1 MESEPNLLRLLYAD
15 AAGNDVEQLVSTL
28 RNAGLAVRPTPVGD
42 AEALE
47 EVLSGQSYDL
57 FLCADGLEALPLGAA
72 ARVLHQA
79 GRDLP
84 LLVLSESDDGE
95 RRREVMA
102 QGAVDLVSKADAE
115 HFRLVVQRELA
126 RLQERRRVRR
136 LEAALRETE
145 RRCHALLDS
154 SRDAIAYVHEGMHV
168 YANRSYLERFGVVDV
183 DEIQG
188 LPVLDL
194 IAAEDQDRFK
204 TFFRHYMRGDS
215 TEPEIDVHVSVAD
228 GEPERVRMEFSPASW
243 DGEACSQILIR
254 EQSSSAELEERLE
267 DLSRRDLLTGL
278 FNRNHF
284 IGVLDRTLA
293 EQLDADDGA
302 TSGLLYIQLDNLEA
316 VRANLGITVL
326 DLVIGDVA
334 TLIERQAE
342 QSDVAARYSD
352 AVFTLLLRD
361 RGVHDALA
369 VAESIRKAV
378 EDHVT
383 EAGSRTVTKTCT
395 IGVAVLGDGVASA
408 EQAVNLASAACE
420 AASTEGGNRVQLHAG
435 EEEPEGG
442 ADDWQN
448 LLEDALA
455 GEGFALR
462 YQPLVALDG
471 DQSERYEVSLRLQGA
486 DGSLLD
492 AGTFLPHAERHGLA
506 AQVDRWVMSRAVA
519 VLAERQRQG
528 RETTLFV
535 KISGASLGD
544 DGFVEHVASALDEHR
559 LPGER
564 IVIQLAESVACTQL
578 NQAKAFYR
586 DAKAL
591 GCGFALD
598 GFGVTGNTTQLIK
611 HLPAE
616 YLKLARELTEDLASS
631 DGQQQQV
638 RELIAIGHEMGK
650 QVIAGYLEEATVL
663 AMLWQ
668 YQVDLVQGHFLQEPL
683 AEMSY
688 DFTGMVI

>member
-1 MESEPNLLRLLYAD
+1 MDSEQNLLRLLYAD
-15 AAGNDVEQLVSTL
+15 AAGNDVEQLVSAL
-28 RNAGLAVRPTPVGD
+28 RNAGLAVRPTPVSD
-42 AEALE
+42 AQALE
-47 EVLSGQSYDL
+47 DALAGHSYDL
-57 FLCADGLEALPLGAA
+57 FLCADGLEDLPLVAA
-72 ARVLHQA
+72 VRVLHQA

-84 LLVLSESDDGE
+84 LLVLTDSEASE
-95 RRREVMA
+95 RRREVMT
-102 QGAVDLVSKADAE
+102 QGAVDLVSKADPE

-126 RLQERRRVRR
+126 GLQERRRVRR
-136 LEAALRETE
+136 IEAALRETE

-215 TEPEIDVHVSVAD
+215 TEQVIDVHVSVAD

-267 DLSRRDLLTGL
+267 DLSRKDLLTGL
-278 FNRNHF
+278 FNRNYF
-284 IGVLDRTLA
+284 IDLLDGTLA

-316 VRANLGITVL
+316 VRASLGITAL

-334 TLIERQAE
+334 TLVERQAE
-342 QSDVAARYSD
+342 GGDVPARYSD
-352 AVFTLLLRD
+352 AVFALLLRN

-369 VAESIRKAV
+369 VAESLRKSV

-383 EAGSRTVTKTCT
+383 EAGNRTVTKTCT

-408 EQAVNLASAACE
+408 EQAINLASAACE
-420 AASTEGGNRVQLHAG
+420 AASAEGGNRVQLHAG
-435 EEEPEGG
+435 EEPEAG
-442 ADDWQN
+442 ADDWQT
-448 LLEDALA
+448 LIEDALA
-455 GEGFALR
+455 GEGFTLL

-471 DQSERYEVSLRLQGA
+471 NQSERYEVSLKLQGT
-486 DGSLLD
+486 DGTPLD

-506 AQVDRWVMSRAVA
+506 AQVDRWVMTRAIA
-519 VLAERQRQG
+519 ALAERHR
-528 RETTLFV
+528 RSHDTTLFV

-544 DGFVEHVASALDEHR
+544 DGFVEHVAAVLDEHR
-559 LPGER
+559 VPGER
-564 IVIQLAESVACTQL
+564 IVLQLSESVAVTQL

-586 DAKAL
+586 DAKGL

-598 GFGVTGNTTQLIK
+598 GFGITGNTAQLIK

-631 DGQQQQV
+631 EPHQAQV
-638 RELIAIGHEMGK
+638 RELITVGHEMDK

-668 YQVDLVQGHFLQEPL
+668 YQVDFVQGHFLQEPL
-683 AEMSY
+683 PEMSY

>member
-1 MESEPNLLRLLYAD
+1 MESEQNLLRLLYAD
-15 AAGNDVEQLVSTL
+15 AAGNDVERLVSAL
-28 RNAGLAVRPTPVGD
+28 RNAGLAVRPTPVSD
-42 AEALE
+42 AQALE
-47 EVLSGQSYDL
+47 DALAGHSYDL
-57 FLCADGLEALPLGAA
+57 FLCADGLEDLPLAA
-72 ARVLHQA
+72 AGRVLHQA

-84 LLVLSESDDGE
+84 LLVLTESDDSE

-102 QGAVDLVSKADAE
+102 HGAVDLVSKADPE

-126 RLQERRRVRR
+126 GLQERRRVRR
-136 LEAALRETE
+136 IEAALRETE

-183 DEIQG
+183 DEIEG

-215 TEPEIDVHVSVAD
+215 TEQAIDVHANVAD

-267 DLSRRDLLTGL
+267 DLSRKDLLTGL
-278 FNRNHF
+278 FNRNYF
-284 IGVLDRTLA
+284 IDLLDGTLA

-316 VRANLGITVL
+316 VRASLGITAL

-334 TLIERQAE
+334 TLVERQAE
-342 QSDVAARYSD
+342 GGDVPARYSD
-352 AVFTLLLRD
+352 AVFALLLRD

-369 VAESIRKAV
+369 VAESLRKSV

-383 EAGSRTVTKTCT
+383 EAGNRTVTKTCT

-408 EQAVNLASAACE
+408 EQAINLASAACE
-420 AASTEGGNRVQLHAG
+420 AASAEGGNRVQLHAG
-435 EEEPEGG
+435 EEAEAG
-442 ADDWQN
+442 ADDWQT
-448 LLEDALA
+448 LIEDALA
-455 GEGFALR
+455 GEGFTLL

-471 DQSERYEVSLRLQGA
+471 DQSERYEVSLKLQGT
-486 DGSLLD
+486 DGAPLD

-506 AQVDRWVMSRAVA
+506 AQVDRWVMTRAVA
-519 VLAERQRQG
+519 ALAERHR
-528 RETTLFV
+528 RSRDTTLFV

-544 DGFVEHVASALDEHR
+544 DGFVEHVAALLDEHR
-559 LPGER
+559 VPGER
-564 IVIQLAESVACTQL
+564 IILQLSESVAVTQL

-586 DAKAL
+586 DAKGL

-598 GFGVTGNTTQLIK
+598 GFGVTGNTAQLIK

-616 YLKLARELTEDLASS
+616 YLKLARELTENLAGS
-631 DGQQQQV
+631 DTHQAQV
-638 RELIAIGHEMGK
+638 RELITVAHEMDK
-650 QVIAGYLEEATVL
+650 RVIAGYLEEATVL

-683 AEMSY
+683 PEMSY